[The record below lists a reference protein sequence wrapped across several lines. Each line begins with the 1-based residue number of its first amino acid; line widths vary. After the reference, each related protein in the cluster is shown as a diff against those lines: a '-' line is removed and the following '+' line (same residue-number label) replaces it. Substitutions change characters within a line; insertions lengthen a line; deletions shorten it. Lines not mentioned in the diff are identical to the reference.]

1 MTELVFRGTGDS
13 QGVPRVYCQCAVCE
27 EARMPGPDG
36 GLNRRYRSS
45 LQINDDEAGILW
57 IDCGP
62 DWKLQMEAAGLKS
75 IDAMLIT
82 HAHYDHIGGLPEW
95 YDVCRWTGQTGRL
108 YAPTEVIAEI
118 RSRFPWLES
127 RIHYLPFDGTLDF
140 GPWKADSWRVNHG
153 KNGYSYA
160 FRFRNSVNGYSWAY
174 CSDAIDLT
182 EEQKRPLEGLDL
194 LVLGTS
200 FYKEPYPRET
210 RSVYDVIEAAELA
223 ELLKPGQMWL
233 THMSH
238 DIDIRQGHALLSGMG
253 YAVTGQAIVLPV

>member
-1 MTELVFRGTGDS
+1 M
-13 QGVPRVYCQCAVCE
+13 
-27 EARMPGPDG
+27 GPDG
-36 GLNRRYRSS
+36 GINRRFRSS
-45 LQINDDEAGILW
+45 LQINDDKAGVLW

-62 DWKLQMEAAGLKS
+62 DWKLQMEAAGLRR

-95 YDVCRWTGQTGRL
+95 YDVCRWTDQTGIL
-108 YAPTEVIAEI
+108 YAPSEVISEI

-127 RIHYLPFDGTLDF
+127 RIRYLPFDEILTF
-140 GPWKADSWRVNHG
+140 GDWEATSWRVNHG

-160 FRFRNSVNGYSWAY
+160 FHFRHAANRYSWAY

-182 EEQKRPLEGLDL
+182 EEQKKPLEGLDL

-210 RSVYDVIEAAELA
+210 RSVYDVTEAAELA
-223 ELLKPGQMWL
+223 AALKPGQMWL

-238 DIDIRQGHALLSGMG
+238 DIDIRGGHTLPSGME
-253 YAVTGQAIVLPV
+253 YAATGQLITLPV